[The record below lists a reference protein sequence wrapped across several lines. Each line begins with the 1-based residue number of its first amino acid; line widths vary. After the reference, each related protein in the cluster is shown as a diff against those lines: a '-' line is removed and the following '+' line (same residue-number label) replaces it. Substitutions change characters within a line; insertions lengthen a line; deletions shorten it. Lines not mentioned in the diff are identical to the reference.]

1 MLSRPYFLVEEV
13 LFEPFLDDDLR
24 LSPRSL
30 FLDAYEMA
38 SSLSL
43 SPASSSSLPDLP
55 DLLVLLVLARR
66 LLGTMREDL
75 VDSESSLCS
84 ETSLASSSSSSSLW
98 ARDRSRMS
106 LSPPEVKRKK
116 VDKWLARAES
126 KRVINGN
133 FPTTSI

>member
-1 MLSRPYFLVEEV
+1 MVEEV
-13 LFEPFLDDDLR
+13 LLEPFLDDDLR

-43 SPASSSSLPDLP
+43 SPASSSSLRPDLRC
-55 DLLVLLVLARR
+55 LLVLLVLARR

-98 ARDRSRMS
+98 ARDLSRMS
-106 LSPPEVKRKK
+106 LSPPEVKTKK
-116 VDKWLARAES
+116 VDK
-126 KRVINGN
+126 
-133 FPTTSI
+133 

>member
-43 SPASSSSLPDLP
+43 SPASSSSRPDLP
-55 DLLVLLVLARR
+55 DLRCLLLLRVLARR

-75 VDSESSLCS
+75 VDRESSLCS
-84 ETSLASSSSSSSLW
+84 ETSLASSSSSSSVW
-98 ARDRSRMS
+98 ARDLSRMS

-116 VDKWLARAES
+116 VDK
-126 KRVINGN
+126 
-133 FPTTSI
+133 

>member
-1 MLSRPYFLVEEV
+1 MLSRPYFLAEDV
-13 LFEPFLDDDLR
+13 LFDPFLDDDLR

-55 DLLVLLVLARR
+55 DLRCLLVLRVLARR

-75 VDSESSLCS
+75 VDRESSLCS
-84 ETSLASSSSSSSLW
+84 ETSLASSSSSSSVW
-98 ARDRSRMS
+98 ARDLSRMS

-116 VDKWLARAES
+116 VDKWPARAES
-126 KRVINGN
+126 TGN
-133 FPTTSI
+133 